1 MERTVLRVCVTCRR
15 DPTREVADGE
25 RDGARF
31 YRALLDA
38 SAELAKAGI
47 ALEEVRCLSGCKRAI
62 TAAMAATG
70 KWTYVLCDLDP
81 ESDGPTLLEYARRF
95 AGTDNGQ
102 VPWRERPESLRRKTL
117 ARIPPL
123 DRPNTAKRD
132 EAA

>member
-1 MERTVLRVCVTCRR
+1 MEPTVLRVCVTCRR
-15 DPTREVADGE
+15 DPTHEVAESE

-31 YRALLDA
+31 LRQIEAEADAL
-38 SAELAKAGI
+38 AEAGI
-47 ALEEVRCLSGCKRAI
+47 AVEEVRCLSGCKRAC
-62 TAAMAATG
+62 TAVMAAPG

-81 ESDGPTLLEYARRF
+81 ETDGPALLDYTRRF
-95 AGTDNGQ
+95 HGSDNGQ

-123 DRPNTAKRD
+123 DRPKRAERG

>member
-1 MERTVLRVCVTCRR
+1 MEQTVLRVCVTCRR
-15 DPTREVADGE
+15 DPTQEVAEGE

-31 YRALLDA
+31 LRALESESAALASSGITLD
-38 SAELAKAGI
+38 
-47 ALEEVRCLSGCKRAI
+47 EVRCLSGCKRAC
-62 TAAMAATG
+62 TAVMAGTG

-81 ESDGPTLLEYARRF
+81 ETDAAALLDYTQRF
-95 AGTDNGQ
+95 HATDNGQ

-123 DRPNTAKRD
+123 ETPQSAKRG